1 MESNEMTMMKA
12 AVFVEPGR
20 IELIDKHIPDIG
32 PTDALVR
39 ITTTT
44 ICGTDIHILKG
55 EYPVTAGLTLGHEP
69 IGIIEKLGSQVKGY
83 YEGQRVLCA
92 AVTPCGQC
100 SSCLTGFH
108 SQCGSD
114 SKTGWKSAGGWK
126 VGNYLDGCQA
136 EYFVVPDAQANLAV
150 IPDNLS
156 DEDVLLV
163 PDIVSTGF
171 SAAESANI
179 KIGDVVVVVAQG
191 PIGLCATSGA
201 RLLGAGLIIAVDP
214 SSNRLGQ
221 AKGMGADVV
230 LNPNECDV
238 VEEVMKLTNGIG
250 ADVALECLGRDE
262 TLATCVNVTR
272 PGGVISSVGVYSKNI
287 PIPLDG
293 FGAGLAQKKIITSTC
308 PGGKERMR
316 RLLNVVSSQRV
327 KFGHLVTHQ
336 YSLDN
341 VVEAYDHF
349 ASQRDGV
356 IKIALKP

>member
-1 MESNEMTMMKA
+1 MATMKA
-12 AVFVEPGR
+12 AVFIEPGR
-20 IELIDKHIPDIG
+20 IELVDKVIPEIG

-55 EYPVTAGLTLGHEP
+55 EYPVESGLTLGHEP
-69 IGIIEKLGSQVKGY
+69 IGVIEKLGSQVKGY
-83 YEGQRVLCA
+83 HEGQRVLCA

-108 SQCGSD
+108 SQCGSQ
-114 SKTGWKSAGGWK
+114 SPTGWKVAGGWK
-126 VGNYLDGCQA
+126 IGNYLDGCQS
-136 EYFVVPDAQANLAV
+136 EYFVVPDAQANLAL
-150 IPDNLS
+150 IPDNLT

-171 SAAESANI
+171 SAAEAADI

-201 RLLGAGLIIAVDP
+201 RLLGASLIIAVDP
-214 SSNRLGQ
+214 SESRLEK
-221 AKGMGADVV
+221 AKTMGADVL
-230 LNPNECDV
+230 LNPNTCDV
-238 VEEVMKLTNGIG
+238 VEEVMKLTNGRG

-262 TLATCVNVTR
+262 TFATCVNVTR
-272 PGGVISSVGVYSKNI
+272 PGGAISSVGVYSKSI

-293 FGAGLAQKKIITSTC
+293 FGAGLANKRILTSTC

-316 RLLNVVSSQRV
+316 RLLSVVSSQRI
-327 KFGHLVTHQ
+327 KLDHLVTHTF
-336 YSLDN
+336 SLDD
-341 VVEAYDHF
+341 VGAAYDLF
-349 ASQRDGV
+349 GGQRDGV
-356 IKIALKP
+356 VKIALKP